1 MGDKKEYQ
9 FSFEKLDVWQK
20 ARGLV
25 ADLYRITESFPKR
38 EWYGLVNQIRRA
50 GVSVAANLAE
60 GSSRSSLKDQA
71 HFSQLA
77 YGSLMEVASH
87 LAIANDL
94 NYLPESDF
102 HQLKSDILDISN
114 MINSL
119 WRSQK
124 KRAAEEEKLKKRS

>member
-1 MGDKKEYQ
+1 M
-9 FSFEKLDVWQK
+9 
-20 ARGLV
+20 
-25 ADLYRITESFPKR
+25 
-38 EWYGLVNQIRRA
+38 
-50 GVSVAANLAE
+50 AANLAE

-77 YGSLMEVASH
+77 YGSLMEIASH

-94 NYLPESDF
+94 NYLQESDF

-124 KRAAEEEKLKKRS
+124 RREGD

>member
-1 MGDKKEYQ
+1 VTDKKDYQ

-20 ARGLV
+20 ARKLV
-25 ADLYRITESFPKR
+25 ADLYRVTESFPKR

-77 YGSLMEVASH
+77 YGSLMEIASH

-94 NYLPESDF
+94 NYLPESDS

-124 KRAAEEEKLKKRS
+124 RREGEKLNKTS